1 MRQLRAHGTED
12 LLMRGLLLAL
22 AATIIYNGATQPPQ
36 SISLFAIIANRP
48 TVILVAALW
57 ALSLVAVSA
66 CWSPYWRRIG
76 GQAAI
81 GLCVANAAGALWV
94 FGPVSPYLRTG
105 PVWHDQLLGHH
116 FVPWLIAA
124 FLVAEVA
131 SRPACEERRRCRR

>member
-22 AATIIYNGATQPPQ
+22 AATIIYNGATQPIQPPQ
-36 SISLFAIIANRP
+36 SISLFAIITNRP

-81 GLCVANAAGALWV
+81 GLCVANDAGALWV
-94 FGPVSPYLRTG
+94 FGPVSPYLRT
-105 PVWHDQLLGHH
+105 
-116 FVPWLIAA
+116 FVLWLIAA

>member
-1 MRQLRAHGTED
+1 MTAAVQRLKAHGAED
-12 LLMRGLLLAL
+12 LTMRTLLLAL
-22 AATIIYNGATQPPQ
+22 AATIIYNGATQPIQPPH

-81 GLCVANAAGALWV
+81 GLCVANAAGAIWV
-94 FGPVSPYLRTG
+94 FGPVSPYLRT
-105 PVWHDQLLGHH
+105 
-116 FVPWLIAA
+116 FVLWLIAA

-131 SRPACEERRRCRR
+131 SRPACEERRRCPR

>member
-22 AATIIYNGATQPPQ
+22 AATIIYNGATQPIQPPQ
-36 SISLFAIIANRP
+36 SISLFAIIGDRG
-48 TVILVAALW
+48 TVILIALIWAAGLI
-57 ALSLVAVSA
+57 AVSA

-94 FGPVSPYLRTG
+94 FGPVSQYLRT
-105 PVWHDQLLGHH
+105 
-116 FVPWLIAA
+116 FVLWLIAA

-131 SRPACEERRRCRR
+131 SRPACEE

>member
-22 AATIIYNGATQPPQ
+22 AATIIYNGATQPIQPPQ
-36 SISLFAIIANRP
+36 SISLFAIIGDRG
-48 TVILVAALW
+48 TVILIALIWAAGLI
-57 ALSLVAVSA
+57 AVSA

-94 FGPVSPYLRTG
+94 FGPVSPYLRT
-105 PVWHDQLLGHH
+105 
-116 FVPWLIAA
+116 FVLWLIAA

-131 SRPACEERRRCRR
+131 SRPTCEERRRCPR

>member
-22 AATIIYNGATQPPQ
+22 AATILYNGTTQPIVAPQ
-36 SISLFAIIANRP
+36 SISLFAIIGDRG

-57 ALSLVAVSA
+57 ALSLIAVSA
-66 CWSPYWRRIG
+66 CWSPYWRRIC

-94 FGPVSPYLRTG
+94 FGPVSPYLRT
-105 PVWHDQLLGHH
+105 
-116 FVPWLIAA
+116 FVLWLIAA